1 MVVSAGAGQS
11 RNRAV
16 GRLESKQTAGRQPVG
31 GSDHRG
37 YGRASHYARRSRS
50 VQGVDNRNDIR
61 DFLTSRRGRISP
73 EQAGLP
79 TFGGHRRV
87 PGLRRE
93 EAALLA
99 GVSIDYYTRLERGN
113 LSGVSD
119 SVLESL
125 SRALQLDEAEQGHL
139 FDLARAATAGPR
151 ARRGPVQERIRP
163 TVQRLLDAMTGAPA
177 YVRNGRL
184 DILAANPLGRAL
196 YAPVFDSPGRPVNTA
211 RFTFLNPRSAEF
223 YTDWERVAGDA
234 VAILRASAGANP
246 YDRALTDLVGELSTR
261 SEEFRTRWAAH
272 NVKFHRTGRKRVHHP
287 VVGDLEL
294 DFESLDLPA
303 DPGLRVTTYTAE
315 PGSASADGL
324 TLLASWAATV
334 DRPEQPAHTRVS
346 PEANDRPGDS

>member
-1 MVVSAGAGQS
+1 M
-11 RNRAV
+11 
-16 GRLESKQTAGRQPVG
+16 
-31 GSDHRG
+31 
-37 YGRASHYARRSRS
+37 
-50 VQGVDNRNDIR
+50 DNRNDIR
-61 DFLTSRRGRISP
+61 DFLTTRRARISP

-119 SVLESL
+119 AVLESL
-125 SRALQLDEAEQGHL
+125 SRALQLDEAEHGHL

-151 ARRGPVQERIRP
+151 ARRRPTQEGVRP

-184 DILAANPLGRAL
+184 DILAANSLGRAL

-211 RFTFLNPRSAEF
+211 RFAFLDPRSPAF
-223 YTDWERVAGDA
+223 YTDWDRVAGDA

-261 SEEFRTRWAAH
+261 SEDFRTRWAAH
-272 NVKFHRTGRKRVHHP
+272 NVKFHRTGLKRLHHP
-287 VVGDLEL
+287 IVGDLQL

-334 DRPEQPAHTRVS
+334 DRTDQQAHASFARDVDHRADES
-346 PEANDRPGDS
+346 